1 MKGLASVAALL
12 LPVMAS
18 AQERPAVRPTHDVTV
33 DYQLQAVDAHGSA
46 SVRII
51 RLSWTGNGNRLR
63 LDMQGGTG
71 FVLVDYAAHR
81 MELVI
86 TQQKAFV
93 ALPFDPSVAPGL
105 SIPPDVAMHAS
116 GSEQVAGTRCTVWIM
131 RAPGAQATACI
142 TNDGLLLSL
151 RTEDTS
157 RPALEAIR
165 VTYGTQAPGL
175 FEIPN
180 GFSQIA
186 PSH

>member
-1 MKGLASVAALL
+1 MKALGSFIALL

-46 SVRII
+46 TVRII
-51 RLSWTGNGNRLR
+51 RLSWSGKGNRLR
-63 LDMQGGTG
+63 LDVQGGTG

-105 SIPPDVAMHAS
+105 SVPPDVAMHAS
-116 GSEQVAGTRCTVWIM
+116 GSEQVAGTPCTMWIM
-131 RAPGAQATACI
+131 QAPGERATACI

-151 RTEDTS
+151 RTENTAP
-157 RPALEAIR
+157 PALEAIR
-165 VTYGTQAPGL
+165 VTYGNQPPGL
-175 FEIPN
+175 FEVPN
-180 GFSQIA
+180 GFSQIT

>member
-1 MKGLASVAALL
+1 
-12 LPVMAS
+12 MAS

-93 ALPFDPSVAPGL
+93 ASALRSFRRTRTIDPPGRG
-105 SIPPDVAMHAS
+105 H
-116 GSEQVAGTRCTVWIM
+116 
-131 RAPGAQATACI
+131 ACI
-142 TNDGLLLSL
+142 G
-151 RTEDTS
+151 
-157 RPALEAIR
+157 
-165 VTYGTQAPGL
+165 Q
-175 FEIPN
+175 
-180 GFSQIA
+180 
-186 PSH
+186 